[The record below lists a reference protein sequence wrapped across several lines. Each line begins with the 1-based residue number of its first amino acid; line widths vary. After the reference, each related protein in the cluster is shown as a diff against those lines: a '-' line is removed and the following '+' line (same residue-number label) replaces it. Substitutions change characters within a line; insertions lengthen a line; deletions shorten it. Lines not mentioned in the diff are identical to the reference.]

1 MKTTIIAEAGVNHNG
16 SLDIAK
22 KLIVAASQAGA
33 DFIKFQTFV
42 TENLVSRD
50 AKQADYQTKNLGYET
65 SQFEMLKKLELNFK
79 DHQELNNLCKEYK
92 IGFFSTAFDMD
103 SIEILDHLNL
113 PLWKIPS
120 GEITNLPY
128 IRKIGSF
135 KKPVILS
142 TGMATLGEIED
153 AIELLEESG
162 TKRDSITVL
171 HCTTEYP
178 APLDEV
184 NLMAMVT
191 IGEAFKVRIG
201 YSDHTDGIEI
211 PLAAVAMGATVIE
224 KHLTLDRNMVG
235 PDHSASIEPN
245 EFKKMIEGIRKIEL
259 AMGSGIKK
267 PTLSEIKNKVITRKS
282 IVASKLIKTGELLTN
297 ENLSVKRPGNGLS
310 PMLWDKVI
318 GIKAKRDFKPDELI
332 EQ

>member
-16 SLDIAK
+16 SLDMAK
-22 KLIVAASQAGA
+22 KLIVAAAEAGA
-33 DFIKFQTFV
+33 DFIKFQTFS
-42 TENLVSRD
+42 TEKLVLKNS
-50 AKQADYQTKNLGYET
+50 AQAEYQKKNLGAAT
-65 SQFEMLKKLELNFK
+65 SQFEMLKKLEMSAK
-79 DHQELNNLCKEYK
+79 DHYELIKFSKSQK
-92 IGFFSTAFDMD
+92 IVFFSTAFDLD
-103 SIEILDHLNL
+103 SIDLLDGLHL
-113 PLWKIPS
+113 PMWKIPS

-153 AIELLEESG
+153 AIGLLEESG
-162 TKRDSITVL
+162 TKRDKITVL

-184 NLMAMVT
+184 NLRAMIT
-191 IGEAFKVRIG
+191 IGEAFKVRFG

-211 PLAAVAMGATVIE
+211 PLAAVAMGASMIE
-224 KHLTLDRNMVG
+224 KHLTLDRNMAG
-235 PDHSASIEPN
+235 PDHRASIEPD
-245 EFKKMIEGIRKIEL
+245 EFKKMIQGIRKIEI

-267 PTLSEIKNKVITRKS
+267 PTPSEIKNKVIARKS
-282 IVASKLIKTGELLTN
+282 IVASKLIKAGEVFTA
-297 ENLSVKRPGNGLS
+297 ENLDLKRPGNGLS

-318 GIKAKRDFKPDELI
+318 GSKARRDYQHDELI